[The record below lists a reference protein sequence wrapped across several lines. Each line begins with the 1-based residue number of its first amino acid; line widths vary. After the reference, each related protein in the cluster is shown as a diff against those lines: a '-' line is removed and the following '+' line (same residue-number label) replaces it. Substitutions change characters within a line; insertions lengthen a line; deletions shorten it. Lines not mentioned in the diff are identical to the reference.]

1 MGKGEEQRNDAARL
15 KRRNINAKKAKRRKE
30 KRRMR
35 RKRRRKTKGEGPRN
49 GAIEREKDKTRK
61 ESGGENNDAAKEGKR

>member
-1 MGKGEEQRNDAARL
+1 LGKGEEQRNDAARL

-30 KRRMR
+30 KRRDAAETA
-35 RKRRRKTKGEGPRN
+35 KKNKGEGPRN